1 LIHIFFPWKKEPKNS
16 AICVIYNKLSYS
28 RGKNSPNLA
37 TLVCK
42 TAAATNLWVD
52 WKFASN
58 IDHWSPGLPD
68 FFSNQKSQFGYILE
82 GLGL

>member
-37 TLVCK
+37 TL
-42 TAAATNLWVD
+42 N
-52 WKFASN
+52 ASHF
-58 IDHWSPGLPD
+58 ISPLVTLEPRRLC
-68 FFSNQKSQFGYILE
+68 SSIYIYECYFLYRC
-82 GLGL
+82 